1 MSDDNKGNSKPLANP
16 PEWRDRSNK
25 LDKAMGWEGDY
36 KDESRLRGFVH
47 GVWHTGAG
55 IATGNPKEFDRA
67 GEQFSKTTRPPSPPT
82 QKNKDK

>member
-1 MSDDNKGNSKPLANP
+1 MIALLLLTTIVCGVISGDSEKTKPLANP

-47 GVWHTGAG
+47 
-55 IATGNPKEFDRA
+55 
-67 GEQFSKTTRPPSPPT
+67 
-82 QKNKDK
+82 